1 MFCGN
6 YEMLF
11 YGNYMILIVWDIWER
26 KEYLGKCEVW
36 FIIGWECDKVY
47 MIMYYFVI
55 FVKRGKI
62 Y

>member
-1 MFCGN
+1 MEFYVFVGYNWELERRIIKYVFCGN

-36 FIIGWECDKVY
+36 FIIG
-47 MIMYYFVI
+47 
-55 FVKRGKI
+55 
-62 Y
+62 